1 MTDSLLAPEAGATRW
16 TCPFCLLLCD
26 DLSVRASASGRSFEL
41 ASGECAAA
49 RAALARFLAPSS
61 APPTGSPSAGATPL
75 VDGHA
80 CNLSDAVA
88 AAART
93 LAASRQPLF
102 GGLGTDV
109 AGARALYP
117 LATATGA
124 ICDPAKGRALMHSVR
139 ALQDRGSFTTTLA
152 EVRNRADVIVCIGG
166 LPGTD
171 AAEFFQ
177 RAGIEKGTAE
187 GLVAQRHVAVL
198 GGSPADRS
206 AGEAGLAQL
215 ASHAGVTTEWLPA
228 RDSRQTDV
236 FSPIAMLAALVA
248 RRTVRHAPPELIA
261 IAERLRAATYAV
273 IVGETGRL
281 PDNGSLVIEN
291 VNRIVSTLNE
301 KTRAGA
307 LWLGGGNG
315 AGTVNQVFTW
325 LAGLPLRSRAGPLGL
340 EHEPVCFDAQRLL
353 ADGAVDSLLW
363 LASFDATSAP
373 PATMLPL
380 IVLGPPALAPSAARA
395 GSVFIPV
402 STPGIG
408 SAGHLFRT
416 DGGTVLPLNALY
428 ADTLPTVA
436 DVLGRITRA
445 VAALKSTE
453 TAGQP
458 REAAR

>member
-1 MTDSLLAPEAGATRW
+1 MTDSLLAPEAGAIRW

-26 DLSVRASASGRSFEL
+26 DLSVRASASGGSFEL

-49 RAALARFLAPSS
+49 RAALARFS
-61 APPTGSPSAGATPL
+61 AWTSASPVDTTPL
-75 VDGHA
+75 VDGQA
-80 CNLSDAVA
+80 CDLSNAVV

-166 LPGTD
+166 LPGSG

-177 RAGIEKGTAE
+177 RAGIAE
-187 GLVAQRHVAVL
+187 DLVAQRHVAVL
-198 GGSPADRS
+198 GGSLSDQSAD
-206 AGEAGLAQL
+206 EAGLAQL
-215 ASHAGVTTEWLPA
+215 ASHPGVTTEWLSA
-228 RDSRQTDV
+228 QGDIFTT
-236 FSPIAMLAALVA
+236 IAMLAALVA
-248 RRTVRHAPPELIA
+248 KRTVRHAPPALIA
-261 IAERLRAATYAV
+261 LAERLRAATYAV
-273 IVGETGRL
+273 VVGETGRL
-281 PDNGSLVIEN
+281 PEQGALIIEN

-325 LAGLPLRSRAGPLGL
+325 LAALPLRSRAGPLGL
-340 EHEPVCFDAQRLL
+340 EHEPVCFDTQRLL

-363 LASFDATSAP
+363 LASFDATSPP
-373 PATMLPL
+373 PATTLPL
-380 IVLGPPALAPSAARA
+380 IVLGPPALAPSATRA

-428 ADTLPTVA
+428 VDTLPTVA
-436 DVLGRITRA
+436 DVLARITQA
-445 VAALKSTE
+445 VAALNANR
-453 TAGQP
+453 AG
-458 REAAR
+458 AAR